1 MDGGREVAA
10 VVGEREPAVGGHGAG
25 GDAAQVRIE
34 GVNAGL
40 EFERAAGGGAARAA
54 SAVGRGEAGTTGG
67 RIVTKAEGSVMPA
80 VCRQL
85 AGTSTARRESPRPC
99 AGGGLGLVHGGG
111 EHSGVEE
118 VVWVEEVLDAGEQV
132 EHLGGVH
139 EAQEF
144 AAGAPVA
151 VFAGDGA
158 AVGGADAGRGLQERA
173 RVCHA
178 GRGFERHGE
187 AHVHAAVTEVPV

>member
-1 MDGGREVAA
+1 ME
-10 VVGEREPAVGGHGAG
+10 AG
-25 GDAAQVRIE
+25 G
-34 GVNAGL
+34 GSNAGL
-40 EFERAAGGGAARAA
+40 EFERAVGRGAAR
-54 SAVGRGEAGTTGG
+54 AVGRGEAGTTGA
-67 RIVTKAEGSVMPA
+67 RVVTKAEGRVRPA
-80 VCRQL
+80 VCRQP
-85 AGTSTARRESPRPC
+85 AGTPTARRESPRSS

-111 EHSGVEE
+111 EHPGVEE
-118 VVWVEEVLDAGEQV
+118 VVRVEDVLDAGKQV

-144 AAGAPVA
+144 AAGAPVT

-158 AVGGADAGRGLQERA
+158 AVGSADAGRGLQERA